1 MKVWAKVKESEIE
14 WGNGHHWTH
23 SHAFCEPGMY
33 VIYPAE
39 EIISLTYGVAA
50 AVQRPTIQRP
60 TLDNLREPLVP
71 VGTRTPSPAS
81 VPSSSSAS
89 KKSAKVPKSANTNH
103 ALNNNPNVFI
113 TDPTTFDTTS
123 DFDETITLNNFNGN
137 PIAYYTPPSSPS
149 LDPTSAITT
158 PGKPPQ
164 PPPPKQG
171 KPKSKLQLKFAKLG
185 RPHSSPEPAESTR
198 VLEYHDIRVS
208 NPTFTRDNLRARNFD
223 AFFEAGESVY
233 SIETKEKT
241 SSPSTEPSPTIDDTF
256 YVPQPPPKP
265 PKSKL
270 NFLKRNKSP
279 QPPKQQPVP
288 PQTPSSRRGSRSSD
302 IFLIVEEPQ
311 KGDRCTPLMILIAL
325 VL

>member
-1 MKVWAKVKESEIE
+1 
-14 WGNGHHWTH
+14 
-23 SHAFCEPGMY
+23 MY

-81 VPSSSSAS
+81 SVPSAS
-89 KKSAKVPKSANTNH
+89 KNAIITNQNH
-103 ALNNNPNVFI
+103 RQSNYAQNNNLNPNVFI
-113 TDPTTFDTTS
+113 DNATGNFDTS

-137 PIAYYTPPSSPS
+137 PVKYYTPPSSPS
-149 LDPTSAITT
+149 LDPTTSATFSSQNPAT
-158 PGKPPQ
+158 ADKPPQ

-208 NPTFTRDNLRARNFD
+208 NPTFTRDNLRQRNFD

-241 SSPSTEPSPTIDDTF
+241 SSPSTEPSPTLDDTLF
-256 YVPQPPPKP
+256 VTSPPPPPPKA

-270 NFLKRNKSP
+270 NFLKRNKTS
-279 QPPKQQPVP
+279 QKQQPPVP
-288 PQTPSSRRGSRSSD
+288 NQSRRGSRSSD
-302 IFLIVEEPQ
+302 ILLFVEEPQ